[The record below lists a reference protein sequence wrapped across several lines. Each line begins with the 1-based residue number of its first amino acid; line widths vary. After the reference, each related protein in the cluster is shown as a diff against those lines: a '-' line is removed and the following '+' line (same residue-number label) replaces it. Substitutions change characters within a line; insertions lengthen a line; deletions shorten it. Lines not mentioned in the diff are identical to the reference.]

1 MLGLL
6 RHEERMDIRGTA
18 TATGAY
24 NILAGGADPSM
35 MARATSASSGSTP
48 LAGDVLRAVTAYN
61 EASAASNPSILDE
74 IDISISELQLY
85 DWCLPSWVL
94 ESLLLAV
101 SL

>member
-1 MLGLL
+1 
-6 RHEERMDIRGTA
+6 MDIRGTA

-61 EASAASNPSILDE
+61 EASAASDPGILDE
-74 IDISISELQLY
+74 IDFYLRTNMIGV
-85 DWCLPSWVL
+85 CH
-94 ESLLLAV
+94 LLAV
-101 SL
+101 SV